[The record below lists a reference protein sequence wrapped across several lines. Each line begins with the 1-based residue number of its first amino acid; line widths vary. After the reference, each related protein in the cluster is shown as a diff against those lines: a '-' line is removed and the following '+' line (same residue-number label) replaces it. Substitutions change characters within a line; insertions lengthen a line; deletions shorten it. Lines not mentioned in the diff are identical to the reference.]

1 MRKVSRILCTCVFLF
16 LSFGNNKG
24 FAEKSTKVPEVPGI
38 ALPLNHMF
46 ATPNGDAYIVNDVL
60 IMTDG
65 TSQRSSI
72 WSKEPISLRTDF
84 TFETYIYFGNEGE
97 NSADGMTFSLI
108 DAGLGQSY
116 LGDDG
121 AGMGMYRAHPS
132 NSPVTAISLEFDTY
146 ENGDINNYNLDR
158 GIEGEHIAFTLPDE
172 VRLNGYKMPQ
182 KHHGLSNVE
191 VLSDGSWKKLIVN
204 YRFIPGSWLSPNQ
217 GELSYQLL
225 SVDDETV
232 ATGSATFMLG
242 LAEPYTPGNNAYWGF
257 TASTGDFFQTN
268 AMAIVRIPTSPQVS
282 QAITLSEDEVS
293 MGESFQITIKNKKDS
308 GEINWLN
315 VETTVDLTEL
325 EDFEFVS
332 GSAKKN
338 GLSVADPEIS
348 NYQLTF
354 SRTRE
359 ISNQEEIEF
368 TIIPKKSVSNVSIY
382 AQGLGENAYA
392 ISKTQFA
399 TRGVLQ
405 LIIPSNVNYG
415 GYDLNDKNN
424 SMLHWPRDHKVKV
437 LNTIGS
443 NWKLSTSITSD
454 TGMIPYLRFNEN
466 KIVSERQFVIANG
479 TSVEAEKVISDDWS
493 ENKGLY
499 VDYGEAQELR
509 EDTAVINWILES
521 ISLEGID
528 E

>member
-1 MRKVSRILCTCVFLF
+1 
-16 LSFGNNKG
+16 
-24 FAEKSTKVPEVPGI
+24 
-38 ALPLNHMF
+38 
-46 ATPNGDAYIVNDVL
+46 
-60 IMTDG
+60 
-65 TSQRSSI
+65 
-72 WSKEPISLRTDF
+72 
-84 TFETYIYFGNEGE
+84 
-97 NSADGMTFSLI
+97 
-108 DAGLGQSY
+108 
-116 LGDDG
+116 
-121 AGMGMYRAHPS
+121 
-132 NSPVTAISLEFDTY
+132 
-146 ENGDINNYNLDR
+146 
-158 GIEGEHIAFTLPDE
+158 
-172 VRLNGYKMPQ
+172 MPQ

-204 YRFIPGSWLSPNQ
+204 YRFIPGSWVSPNH

-232 ATGSATFMLG
+232 ATASATFMLG
-242 LAEPYTPGNNAYWGF
+242 LAGPNTPGNNVYWGF

-282 QAITLSEDEVS
+282 QAISLSEDAVS
-293 MGESFQITIKNKKDS
+293 MGESFQITIKNKKGA

-338 GLSVADPEIS
+338 GLSVVDPEIS

-359 ISNQEEIEF
+359 ISNQEETEF
-368 TIIPKKSVSNVSIY
+368 TIIPKKAVSNVSIY
-382 AQGLGENAYA
+382 AQGLRKNAYA
-392 ISKTQFA
+392 ISKTQFS

-405 LIIPSNVNYG
+405 LIVPSNVYYG
-415 GYDLNDKNN
+415 EYDLNDRNN
-424 SMLHWPRDHKVKV
+424 SMLHWPMDHKVKV
-437 LNTIGS
+437 LNATGI
-443 NWKLSTSITSD
+443 NRQLSTSINLD

-466 KIVSERQFVIANG
+466 KIVSERQFIIANG

-499 VDYGEAQELR
+499 VDYGEAQKLR